1 MQIPSG
7 HCRCKKTQTPSRHEP
22 KTAQTA
28 SQKTVSRYLWNPH
41 IKQYLEP
48 QSTSPAYANKGLCKH
63 HLDTADAKR
72 PKHHLDT
79 SRKPPKPQAKK
90 LFHVTFGIHIKQ
102 SIFGATEHMPSL
114 MQTPSGHCRCK
125 KTQTPSR
132 HEPKTAQTASQKTV
146 SRYLWN
152 PHKTIFGATGTC
164 ANTSLCKHHLD
175 TADAK
180 RPKHHLDTSR
190 KPPKPQAKKLFHVT
204 FGIHIKQSLEP
215 QSTCPAYANTIWNHI
230 RQLWSHRAHAQPMQT
245 PSGHCRCKKTQTPSR
260 DLWNPH
266 KTIFGTTEHMPSLCK
281 HHLEPHKTTLEPQ
294 FTCPAYANT
303 IWTLQMQKDP
313 NTIKTRAENRPN
325 RKPKNCFT
333 LPLESPQTIFGATEH
348 MPSLCKHH
356 LDTADAKRPKHHL
369 DTSRKPPKPQA
380 KKLFHVAFGIHIKQ
394 SLEPQ
399 STSPA
404 YANTS
409 LCKHHLDTAD
419 AKRPKHHLDTSRKPP
434 KPQAKKLSHVTFGIH
449 IKQSLEPQ
457 STCPAYANTIWN
469 HIKQLWSHRAH
480 AQPMQTPSGHCRCKK
495 TQTPS
500 RHEPKTAQ
508 TASQKTVSRYL

>member
-1 MQIPSG
+1 
-7 HCRCKKTQTPSRHEP
+7 
-22 KTAQTA
+22 
-28 SQKTVSRYLWNPH
+28 
-41 IKQYLEP
+41 
-48 QSTSPAYANKGLCKH
+48 
-63 HLDTADAKR
+63 
-72 PKHHLDT
+72 
-79 SRKPPKPQAKK
+79 
-90 LFHVTFGIHIKQ
+90 
-102 SIFGATEHMPSL
+102 MP
-114 MQTPSGHCRCK
+114 
-125 KTQTPSR
+125 
-132 HEPKTAQTASQKTV
+132 
-146 SRYLWN
+146 
-152 PHKTIFGATGTC
+152 
-164 ANTSLCKHHLD
+164 SLCKHHLD

-180 RPKHHLDTSR
+180 KPKHHH
-190 KPPKPQAKKLFHVT
+190 FT

-230 RQLWSHRAHAQPMQT
+230 KQLWSHSSHAQPMQT

-260 DLWNPH
+260 H
-266 KTIFGTTEHMPSLCK
+266 EAK
-281 HHLEPHKTTLEPQ
+281 
-294 FTCPAYANT
+294 Y
-303 IWTLQMQKDP
+303 
-313 NTIKTRAENRPN
+313 RPN

-394 SLEPQ
+394 TLEPQ

-434 KPQAKKLSHVTFGIH
+434 KPQAKKLFHVTFGIH

-495 TQTPS
+495 TQHHLDTSRIPPKPQAKKLFHVNFGLHIKQKNNLWSHRAHAQPMQTPSGHCRCKRTQTPS

-508 TASQKTVSRYL
+508 TASQKTIFGATSHAQPMQTPSGTT

>member
-1 MQIPSG
+1 
-7 HCRCKKTQTPSRHEP
+7 
-22 KTAQTA
+22 
-28 SQKTVSRYLWNPH
+28 
-41 IKQYLEP
+41 
-48 QSTSPAYANKGLCKH
+48 
-63 HLDTADAKR
+63 
-72 PKHHLDT
+72 
-79 SRKPPKPQAKK
+79 
-90 LFHVTFGIHIKQ
+90 
-102 SIFGATEHMPSL
+102 MP
-114 MQTPSGHCRCK
+114 
-125 KTQTPSR
+125 
-132 HEPKTAQTASQKTV
+132 
-146 SRYLWN
+146 
-152 PHKTIFGATGTC
+152 
-164 ANTSLCKHHLD
+164 SLCKHHLD

-204 FGIHIKQSLEP
+204 FGIP
-215 QSTCPAYANTIWNHI
+215 TNN
-230 RQLWSHRAHAQPMQT
+230 LWSHRAHAQPMQT

-260 DLWNPH
+260 HEP
-266 KTIFGTTEHMPSLCK
+266 KTAQTASQ
-281 HHLEPHKTTLEPQ
+281 KTV
-294 FTCPAYANT
+294 
-303 IWTLQMQKDP
+303 
-313 NTIKTRAENRPN
+313 
-325 RKPKNCFT
+325 
-333 LPLESPQTIFGATEH
+333 
-348 MPSLCKHH
+348 
-356 LDTADAKRPKHHL
+356 
-369 DTSRKPPKPQA
+369 
-380 KKLFHVAFGIHIKQ
+380 KKLFHVTFGIHIKQ

-434 KPQAKKLSHVTFGIH
+434 KPQAKKLFHVTFGIH

-508 TASQKTVSRYL
+508 TASQKTVSRYLWNPHKTIFGATEHMPSQCKHHLDTADAKRPKHHLDTSRKPQPKTAQTASQKTVSRYLPMQTPSGHCRCKKTQTPSRHEPKTAQTASQKTVSRYL

>member
-1 MQIPSG
+1 MQTPSG
-7 HCRCKKTQTPSRHEP
+7 HCRCKKTQTPARHEP

-41 IKQYLEP
+41 KTIFGATEHMPSQ
-48 QSTSPAYANKGLCKH
+48 CKY

-90 LFHVTFGIHIKQ
+90 LFHVTFGLHIKQ
-102 SIFGATEHMPSL
+102 SLEPQSTCPAYANTIWNHIKQLWSHRAHAQP

-125 KTQTPSR
+125 KT
-132 HEPKTAQTASQKTV
+132 QTASQKTV

-152 PHKTIFGATGTC
+152 PHKTIFGATEHMP
-164 ANTSLCKHHLD
+164 SLCKYHLD

-190 KPPKPQAKKLFHVT
+190 KPPKPQAKKLF
-204 FGIHIKQSLEP
+204 
-215 QSTCPAYANTIWNHI
+215 
-230 RQLWSHRAHAQPMQT
+230 
-245 PSGHCRCKKTQTPSR
+245 
-260 DLWNPH
+260 
-266 KTIFGTTEHMPSLCK
+266 
-281 HHLEPHKTTLEPQ
+281 
-294 FTCPAYANT
+294 
-303 IWTLQMQKDP
+303 
-313 NTIKTRAENRPN
+313 
-325 RKPKNCFT
+325 
-333 LPLESPQTIFGATEH
+333 
-348 MPSLCKHH
+348 
-356 LDTADAKRPKHHL
+356 
-369 DTSRKPPKPQA
+369 
-380 KKLFHVAFGIHIKQ
+380 
-394 SLEPQ
+394 
-399 STSPA
+399 
-404 YANTS
+404 
-409 LCKHHLDTAD
+409 
-419 AKRPKHHLDTSRKPP
+419 
-434 KPQAKKLSHVTFGIH
+434 HVTFGIH

-508 TASQKTVSRYL
+508 TASQKTVSRYLWSHRAHALWNPHKTIFGAFGATEHMPSLCKHHLDTADAKRPKHRAENRPNRKPKNCFTLPLEST

>member
-1 MQIPSG
+1 
-7 HCRCKKTQTPSRHEP
+7 
-22 KTAQTA
+22 
-28 SQKTVSRYLWNPH
+28 
-41 IKQYLEP
+41 
-48 QSTSPAYANKGLCKH
+48 
-63 HLDTADAKR
+63 
-72 PKHHLDT
+72 
-79 SRKPPKPQAKK
+79 
-90 LFHVTFGIHIKQ
+90 
-102 SIFGATEHMPSL
+102 

-152 PHKTIFGATGTC
+152 PHKTIFGATEHMP
-164 ANTSLCKHHLD
+164 SLCKHHLD

-215 QSTCPAYANTIWNHI
+215 QSTCPAYANTIWT
-230 RQLWSHRAHAQPMQT
+230 LPMQKGPNT
-245 PSGHCRCKKTQTPSR
+245 SRHEPKTAQTASQKTVSR
-260 DLWNPH
+260 YLWNPH
-266 KTIFGTTEHMPSLCK
+266 K
-281 HHLEPHKTTLEPQ
+281 
-294 FTCPAYANT
+294 
-303 IWTLQMQKDP
+303 
-313 NTIKTRAENRPN
+313 
-325 RKPKNCFT
+325 
-333 LPLESPQTIFGATEH
+333 TIFGATEH

-380 KKLFHVAFGIHIKQ
+380 KKLFHVTFGIHIKQ

-399 STSPA
+399 STCPA
-404 YANTS
+404 YANTIWTLQMQKGSRHEPKTAQTASQKTVSRYLWNPHKTIFGATEHMPS

-434 KPQAKKLSHVTFGIH
+434 KPQAKKLFHVTFGIH

-457 STCPAYANTIWN
+457 STCPAYANTIWTL
-469 HIKQLWSHRAH
+469 Q
-480 AQPMQTPSGHCRCKK
+480 MQKGPNTI
-495 TQTPS
+495 
-500 RHEPKTAQ
+500 
-508 TASQKTVSRYL
+508 